1 MQRTTMSIKQ
11 LLAGLTLTMTLTP
24 ALANDSAAAF
34 TTQGLE
40 LKQLDGVTL
49 RKEVLK
55 ISKVARPI
63 PIENHGLP
71 TEAFRFP
78 ISVSYD
84 FDNTTEFPLRT
95 LVAFPL
101 PLKPAPGRPDLVG
114 IQPFIENFQLSVN
127 GQPQTYQSEH
137 KAISIQNEK
146 DVTSVLQKYQLDYVN
161 YAGFTDYEG
170 ENSNYLVHKLSK
182 AAQTELQQA
191 GVIYDTLSPSYE
203 IKTTHYW
210 QQTFPAKQ
218 TVHIE
223 HSYDA
228 SPGFA
233 YTAAV
238 EDLKETNTNTSEW
251 GCMDDALKARLLK
264 DMANKPNAMLYW
276 SYVDYIV
283 TTANNWDGAIAEFE
297 LHIERP
303 AGEFISLC
311 WPGKVEK
318 TGPNSFKMT
327 AKHFV
332 PTDELKVF
340 WYQVP

>member
-1 MQRTTMSIKQ
+1 MQ
-11 LLAGLTLTMTLTP
+11 LLAGVSITLVP

-49 RKEVLK
+49 VKEVLK

-63 PIENHGLP
+63 PSNHHGLP
-71 TEAFRFP
+71 TDAFRFP
-78 ISVSYD
+78 IYVSYV
-84 FDNTTEFPLRT
+84 FENTTEFTQRT

-101 PLKPAPGRPDLVG
+101 PLKPEPCRPDLVG
-114 IQPFIENFQLSVN
+114 LQPFIENFELIVD
-127 GQPQTYQSEH
+127 GKRQTYQSEH
-137 KAISIQNEK
+137 KAISTKTGK
-146 DVTSVLQKYQLDYVN
+146 DVTAVLQKFQLDYVN
-161 YAGFTDYEG
+161 YSGLQCTEDGQQSAYQVAQLD
-170 ENSNYLVHKLSK
+170 L
-182 AAQTELQQA
+182 AAKNELQQA
-191 GVIYDTLSPSYE
+191 GAINEYLAPYYE

-210 QQTFPAKQ
+210 RQTFPAKQ
-218 TVHIE
+218 KVHIE

-233 YTAAV
+233 YLVNAQ
-238 EDLKETNTNTSEW
+238 DLKETNTNTSEW
-251 GCMDDALKARLLK
+251 GCMDDALKTRLHK
-264 DMANKPNAMLYW
+264 AMAKKPGAMLHW

-303 AGEFISLC
+303 AGEYVSLC

-318 TGPNSFKMT
+318 SGPNKFKMT
-327 AKHFV
+327 AKDFV

-340 WYQVP
+340 WYKVG

>member
-1 MQRTTMSIKQ
+1 M
-11 LLAGLTLTMTLTP
+11 LLALTP
-24 ALANDSAAAF
+24 AFANDSAAAF

-55 ISKVARPI
+55 ISKVARPN
-63 PIENHGLP
+63 PIKKHGLP

-101 PLKPAPGRPDLVG
+101 PLKPAPGRPDLG
-114 IQPFIENFQLSVN
+114 GLQPFVENFQLRVN
-127 GQPQTYQSEH
+127 GQAQPYQSEH
-137 KAISIQNEK
+137 KAISIENGK
-146 DVTSVLQKYQLDYVN
+146 DVTAVLQKHQLDYVN
-161 YAGFTDYEG
+161 YAGFTAYED
-170 ENSNYLVHKLSK
+170 ENPNYLVPKLTK

-191 GVIYDTLSPSYE
+191 GAIYDSLSPSYE

-233 YTAAV
+233 YLV
-238 EDLKETNTNTSEW
+238 KPQDLKETNTNTSEW
-251 GCMDDALKARLLK
+251 GCMDDALKAQLLK
-264 DMANKPNAMLYW
+264 KMTNKPNAMLYW

-283 TTANNWDGAIAEFE
+283 TTANNWDGAITEFE

-303 AGEFISLC
+303 AGEYISLC

-318 TGPNSFKMT
+318 TGPNTFKMT

-332 PTDELKVF
+332 PSDELKVF
-340 WYQVP
+340 WYTVS

>member
-1 MQRTTMSIKQ
+1 MRRLTIFIMR
-11 LLAGLTLTMTLTP
+11 LLAGVSITLVP

-49 RKEVLK
+49 VKEVLK

-63 PIENHGLP
+63 PSNHHGLP
-71 TEAFRFP
+71 TDAFRFP
-78 ISVSYD
+78 IYVSYV
-84 FDNTTEFPLRT
+84 FENNTEFTQRT

-101 PLKPAPGRPDLVG
+101 PLKPAIGRPDIVG
-114 IQPFIENFQLSVN
+114 SQPFIENFELIVDGKRQD
-127 GQPQTYQSEH
+127 YQSEH
-137 KAISIQNEK
+137 KAISIQNGK
-146 DVTSVLQKYQLDYVN
+146 NVTAVLQKYQLDYLN

-170 ENSNYLVHKLSK
+170 ENPDYVVHKLSK
-182 AAQTELQQA
+182 EAQSELQQA
-191 GVIYDTLSPSYE
+191 GAIYDTLSPSYE

-210 QQTFPAKQ
+210 RQTFPAKQ
-218 TVHIE
+218 QVHIE

-233 YTAAV
+233 YLVNAQ
-238 EDLKETNTNTSEW
+238 DLKETNTNTSEW
-251 GCMDDALKARLLK
+251 GCMDDALKTRLLK
-264 DMANKPNAMLYW
+264 AMAKKPGAMLHW

-303 AGEFISLC
+303 AGEYVSLC

-318 TGPNSFKMT
+318 SGANKFKMT
-327 AKHFV
+327 AKDFV

-340 WYQVP
+340 WYKV

>member
-1 MQRTTMSIKQ
+1 MQRTTMSIKRLFA
-11 LLAGLTLTMTLTP
+11 LLSITMAP

-55 ISKVARPI
+55 ISKVARPN
-63 PIENHGLP
+63 PIEDHGLP

-101 PLKPAPGRPDLVG
+101 PLKPEPCRPDLVG
-114 IQPFIENFQLSVN
+114 MQPFIENFQLSVN

-137 KAISIQNEK
+137 KAISTKNGK
-146 DVTSVLQKYQLDYVN
+146 DVTAVLQKHQLDYVN
-161 YAGFTDYEG
+161 YSGLQCTEEEQQPSYQV
-170 ENSNYLVHKLSK
+170 NKLSH
-182 AAQTELQQA
+182 AAQLELQQA
-191 GVIYDTLSPSYE
+191 GAISDYLAPYYE